1 MTQKRKAYLLTAAV
15 LALAFTVSIAMAGTP
30 PKPASLTFAC
40 EDTNSFPWVFQ
51 NKGNTEG
58 LDIELLKILE
68 RRLGVKINLVKY
80 PWKRCLAMM
89 KSGEIDGVIGS
100 SFKPDRLNMGSYPTK
115 QGGSN
120 ESTRERDVDIS
131 KRLHISGYSL
141 YRLKGTPIEWNGKTF
156 KNLGDKTIAAQMDFT
171 IAVDLLKLG
180 AVIKETPEDP
190 SFIFRGLINGHFAAA
205 ALQTS
210 TANHILN
217 RNSEYR
223 SRIEKCSVDVSPFHQ
238 KPYYLM
244 LSFQLMSK
252 YPGFA
257 EKIWKGIEEVRES
270 DAYKNKSRSFLK
282 NY

>member
-1 MTQKRKAYLLTAAV
+1 MKIMRNASLLITAVFILLVLYLPVTAA
-15 LALAFTVSIAMAGTP
+15 AQ

-51 NKGNTEG
+51 SKGNTEG
-58 LDIELLKILE
+58 LNIELLKILE
-68 RRLGVKINLVKY
+68 RKLGVRINLVKY

-89 KSGEIDGVIGS
+89 KSGEVDGVIGS

-120 ESTRERDVDIS
+120 ESTREKDIDVS
-131 KRLHISGYSL
+131 KRLHTSGYSL
-141 YRLKGTPIEWNGKTF
+141 YRLKGTAIEWNGKAF
-156 KNLGDKTIAAQMDFT
+156 KNLGEKIIAAQMDFT
-171 IAVDLLKLG
+171 ISEDLSRLG
-180 AVIKETPEDP
+180 AVVKETPEDP
-190 SFIFRGLINGHFAAA
+190 SFIFRGLINGHYAAA

-223 SRIEKCSVDVSPFHQ
+223 RRIEKCSADINPFHQ

-244 LSFQLMSK
+244 LSFQLINK

-257 EKIWKGIEEVRES
+257 DKIWKGVQEVRES
-270 DAYKNKSRSFLK
+270 EAYRKKSRSFLK